1 MIDAISEA
9 NRNSES
15 LAVAISTAIQGAID
29 GFKPHADGRRQRS
42 LTSRRA
48 ILRAMMEL
56 LAEGESDPSAD
67 RVAERA
73 GIGVRSVFRHFDDK
87 EGLYR
92 EMNAILMEAYREEWT
107 APYKSEDWREQL
119 FELVERRAKVYEEIA
134 PYRIPTIVQRFNL
147 PVLMENYRRL
157 LKTEHG
163 ALYSILPDSVRKDEK
178 RTRAILLA
186 TSFDSWRLFRQD
198 EELSNKKTI
207 EVIKQLLQDI
217 LDQIDG

>member
-1 MIDAISEA
+1 MVGIAAAIKE
-9 NRNSES
+9 
-15 LAVAISTAIQGAID
+15 AID
-29 GFKPHADGRRQRS
+29 GFEPHADGRRQRS

-56 LAEGESDPSAD
+56 LAEGETDPSAD

-92 EMNAILMEAYREEWT
+92 EMNTILTEAYREEWT
-107 APYKSEDWREQL
+107 APYKSEDWRDQL
-119 FELVERRAKVYEEIA
+119 LELVERRAKVYEEIA
-134 PYRIPTIVQRFNL
+134 PYRIPTSVQRFNL
-147 PVLMENYRRL
+147 PVLMENYKRL
-157 LKTEHG
+157 LKTEHA
-163 ALYSILPDSVRKDEK
+163 ALYSILPDKVLKDQK

-207 EVIKQLLQDI
+207 EVIQQLVQDI
-217 LDQIDG
+217 LDQIDA